1 MLEIDGSAGGGQL
14 LRTALSLSALT
25 DTPFRMTDVRGE
37 RPTPGLKA
45 QHAAC
50 VRAAAA
56 IADAEVEGGSVG
68 DDAVTFEP
76 GEVIGG
82 EYTVS
87 VATAG
92 SLTLV
97 FETVLPLA
105 IAAEAPI
112 TLHATGGTDV
122 AWSPPLDYLRRV
134 KLPLLARHGLLARV
148 ETERRGFYPS
158 GNGAARLTLA
168 PSSLDRI
175 DLREPVGSERIGGVR
190 VFAAAS
196 ADLAEADAAERLAA
210 TAAEEL
216 TNDGHEVTA
225 RAASYGPTASTGA
238 VVTIRADA
246 SGDGGAEAEAVPD
259 AEPNAPA
266 PAARPTAGVSTLGES
281 GTPAEAT
288 AREAADRF
296 RQFRDSPGA
305 VDRHLA
311 DQLVL
316 PVALAG
322 GAVAVPTVTDHLASC
337 VTLVERFGIDV
348 EYEERATGG
357 VLLRADGVR

>member
-14 LRTALSLSALT
+14 LRTALALSALT
-25 DTPFRMTDVRGE
+25 DTPFRMTDVRGD

-56 IADAEVEGGSVG
+56 VADAEVEGGAVG

-76 GEVIGG
+76 DAVTGG
-82 EYTVS
+82 GYA
-87 VATAG
+87 VAVDTAG

-105 IAAEAPI
+105 VAAETPI
-112 TLHATGGTDV
+112 TLRATGGTDV

-148 ETERRGFYPS
+148 EAERRGFYPA
-158 GNGAARLTLA
+158 GDGAARLTLA

-175 DLREPVGSERIGGVR
+175 DLREPVGPERIGGVR

-196 ADLAEADAAERLAA
+196 ADLAETDAAERLAA

-216 TNDGHEVTA
+216 RNDGHEIAA
-225 RAASYGPTASTGA
+225 RVASYGPASSTGA
-238 VVTIRADA
+238 VVTIRVDA
-246 SGDGGAEAEAVPD
+246 PENGGAEAEAAPD
-259 AEPNAPA
+259 AAT
-266 PAARPTAGVSTLGES
+266 PAARPTAGVSALGEP

-288 AREAADRF
+288 AREAVDRF
-296 RQFRDSPGA
+296 RRLRAGPGA

-311 DQLVL
+311 DQLTL
-316 PVALAG
+316 LVALAG
-322 GAVAVPTVTDHLASC
+322 VVLPAPTVTDHLASC
-337 VTLVERFGIDV
+337 AALVERFGIGVDC
-348 EYEERATGG
+348 EERASGG
-357 VLLRADGVR
+357 ALVRADGLR

>member
-14 LRTALSLSALT
+14 LRTALALSALT
-25 DTPFRMTDVRGE
+25 DTPFRMTDVRGD

-56 IADAEVEGGSVG
+56 VADAEVEGGAVG

-76 GEVIGG
+76 NEVTGG
-82 EYTVS
+82 DYA
-87 VATAG
+87 VAVDTAG

-105 IAAEAPI
+105 VATETPL

-122 AWSPPLDYLRRV
+122 AWSPPIDYLRRV

-148 ETERRGFYPS
+148 DAERRGFYPAGS
-158 GNGAARLTLA
+158 GAARLTLS
-168 PSSLDRI
+168 PSSLNRI
-175 DLREPVGSERIGGVR
+175 DLPEPVGRPDVASVR
-190 VFAAAS
+190 VFVAAS
-196 ADLAEADAAERLAA
+196 TDLAASDAAERLAA
-210 TAAEEL
+210 AAAEGL
-216 TNDGHEVTA
+216 ADDGHEVA
-225 RAASYGPTASTGA
+225 SRVASYGPATSTGA
-238 VVTIRADA
+238 VVTIRADVNERHE
-246 SGDGGAEAEAVPD
+246 DGSENRGAAAD
-259 AEPNAPA
+259 A
-266 PAARPTAGVSTLGES
+266 TAGVRPAAGVSALGEP
-281 GTPAEAT
+281 GTPAEET
-288 AREAADRF
+288 AHEAVDRF
-296 RQFRDSPGA
+296 RRFRDGPGA

-322 GAVAVPTVTDHLASC
+322 GAVAAPTVTDHLASC
-337 VTLVERFGIDV
+337 VALVNRFGIDV
-348 EYEERATGG
+348 AYEERATGG
-357 VLLRADGVR
+357 ALVRAEGLR